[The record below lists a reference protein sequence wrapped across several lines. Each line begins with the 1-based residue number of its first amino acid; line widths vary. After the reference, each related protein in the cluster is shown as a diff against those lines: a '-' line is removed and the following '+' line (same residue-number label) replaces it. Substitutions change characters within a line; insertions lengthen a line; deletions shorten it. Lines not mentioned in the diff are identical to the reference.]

1 MSRQLRAGDRVSAT
15 GTVQR
20 IAPTLMDPEIVCGVV
35 AFDGDDYQTGEG
47 TAISVEALTLLTP
60 AEPPVG
66 SVVVKDGVAW
76 VRLSDGWCT
85 YGLAGTFHWS
95 KLADGDVIHV
105 PGGDA

>member
-1 MSRQLRAGDRVSAT
+1 MTRPLRAGDRVRAT
-15 GTVQR
+15 GTVMSIGGPDRALIQ
-20 IAPTLMDPEIVCGVV
+20 
-35 AFDGDDYQTGEG
+35 FEG
-47 TAISVEALTLLTP
+47 GISETALINTEDLALITP

-66 SVVVKDGVAW
+66 SVVVKGGVAW

-95 KLADGDVIHV
+95 KLADGDVIHT